1 MINFYFKL
9 IEERSKTQSGLPTVL
24 ALETFFLNILE
35 RESEKNFTRVSP
47 FAKKGEI
54 FTHDI
59 VLMPMLHD
67 KHFSLYVSICNY
79 NIINYISNNI
89 QYQ

>member
-67 KHFSLYVSICNY
+67 KHFSLYVSICDY

>member
-1 MINFYFKL
+1 MIHFYFKL

-59 VLMPMLHD
+59 VLMPVLHD
-67 KHFSLYVSICNY
+67 KHFSLYVSICDY

>member
-1 MINFYFKL
+1 MINFYLKL

-35 RESEKNFTRVSP
+35 RELEKNFTRVSP
-47 FAKKGEI
+47 FAKKGDI

-59 VLMPMLHD
+59 VLMPLLHN
-67 KHFSLYVSICNY
+67 KHFSLYVSMF
-79 NIINYISNNI
+79 NYISSDI
-89 QYQ
+89 KYH

>member
-1 MINFYFKL
+1 MKNFYFKL
-9 IEERSKTQSGLPTVL
+9 IEERSKTQSGLPTIL

>member
-59 VLMPMLHD
+59 VLMPVLHD
-67 KHFSLYVSICNY
+67 KHFSLYVSICDY

>member
-24 ALETFFLNILE
+24 ALETFFLTILE

-47 FAKKGEI
+47 FAKKGDI

-59 VLMPMLHD
+59 VLMQVLHN
-67 KHFSLYVSICNY
+67 KHFSLYVSVCNC
-79 NIINYISNNI
+79 ISNDT
-89 QYQ
+89 QYH